1 MRIVTWNCR
10 GGWPRK
16 KHHIYA
22 LNPDLAVIQECS
34 EKAAVASVADGFSV
48 VWAGNYAARG
58 VAVLARAPWVVSR
71 LEEHRYR
78 LLMPVEV
85 AGPTPFLMVA
95 VWTQAVGSATEN
107 YVAQAHRAVQE
118 RAEWFE
124 GRDVVFSGD
133 FNSNTIWDRKRRPY
147 SHSGMVALFE
157 KRGMQSAYHAS
168 RNEVH
173 GSELSPTFYLYSH
186 EGKPY
191 HMDYT
196 FLPKR
201 WRVDRVELG
210 KHAEWSKCS
219 DHMPLITDCT
229 VKNRLRTKLQSRA
242 TLVTH

>member
-10 GGWPRK
+10 GAWLKK
-16 KHHIYA
+16 KHHIYVIH
-22 LNPDLAVIQECS
+22 PDLAVIQECS
-34 EKAAVASVADGFSV
+34 EGAAAASVADGFSV
-48 VWAGNYAARG
+48 VWAGDHAAKG
-58 VAVLARAPWVVSR
+58 VAVLARSPWVVSR
-71 LEEHRYR
+71 LEEHRYQ

-95 VWTQAVGSATEN
+95 VWTQAVASAREN

-133 FNSNTIWDRKRRPY
+133 FNSNAIWDRRHRPY
-147 SHSGMVALFE
+147 SHSGMVAQFE
-157 KRGMQSAYHAS
+157 KREMQSVYHAS
-168 RNEVH
+168 RKESH
-173 GSELSPTFYLYSH
+173 GSESSHTFYLYSH

-201 WRVDRVELG
+201 WRVDHVELG
-210 KHAEWSKCS
+210 KYAGWSKYS
-219 DHMPLITDCT
+219 DHMPLITDC
-229 VKNRLRTKLQSRA
+229 A
-242 TLVTH
+242 AG